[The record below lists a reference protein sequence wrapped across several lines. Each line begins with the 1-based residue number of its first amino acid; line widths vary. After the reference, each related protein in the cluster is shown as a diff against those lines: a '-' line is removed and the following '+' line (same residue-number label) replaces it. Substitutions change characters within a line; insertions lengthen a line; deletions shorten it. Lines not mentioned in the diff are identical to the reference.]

1 MKKLITTVVLV
12 LSLSACGSISHLTP
26 GITTSTWI
34 DAEIACEHHKGVHM
48 VNTTVSGFNAF
59 CNDDTRKDI

>member
-1 MKKLITTVVLV
+1 MKTLIIAVAVLV
-12 LSLSACGSISHLTP
+12 LSGCGSISHLTP